1 MGSNLLSLGE
11 KISPWGV
18 LNDTVAFG
26 YRRKSA
32 SFMNWVS
39 SVVRRTEAEWD
50 WALKPQFSACHPL
63 RMVENLLK
71 SWLYSCGPGLQHA
84 VLFALMSNA
93 V

>member
-1 MGSNLLSLGE
+1 M
-11 KISPWGV
+11 K
-18 LNDTVAFG
+18 
-26 YRRKSA
+26 
-32 SFMNWVS
+32 WVS
-39 SVVRRTEAEWD
+39 SIMERGLRLKWD

-71 SWLYSCGPGLQHA
+71 SWLYLCSPGLQHA